1 MNGAD
6 RLCEQLERRFGP
18 EGAGGGS
25 NGSGLTWQ
33 RSPCLGQCDRGSAA
47 MIQHAGAAPA
57 RVVLAPADLDQI
69 RAAISPS
76 GEFTQASQDQ
86 VAQAPLIPQATG
98 DRSALRLLR
107 RVCQVDPG
115 SLDSYRA
122 AVGYEM
128 LRRSVSA
135 GGSAA
140 KTKGGSDDGGQAWR
154 RSGRPRPLS
163 VTQGT

>member
-1 MNGAD
+1 MVHVCDDLACLVNGA
-6 RLCEQLERRFGP
+6 EQVCGQMELRFGA
-18 EGAGGGS
+18 EATNATS

-122 AVGYEM
+122 AGGYEM
-128 LRRSVSA
+128 LRRAVSA
-135 GGSAA
+135 GQLGVIRELKDA
-140 KTKGGSDDGGQAWR
+140 KLL
-154 RSGRPRPLS
+154 GR
-163 VTQGT
+163 